1 MDVETVYEHSILKLK
16 TGNYYS
22 CWLICGDGSRYL
34 HNEGNFNLVG
44 HFILCLKTFWK
55 NGTAFWCDNA
65 PLNYQANLFFES
77 VEIYG
82 RKK

>member
-1 MDVETVYEHSILKLK
+1 MEIEIEVETVYEHSILKLK

-44 HFILCLKTFWK
+44 
-55 NGTAFWCDNA
+55 
-65 PLNYQANLFFES
+65 
-77 VEIYG
+77 
-82 RKK
+82 